1 MNKEDR
7 QFLQDMSDVLKAIV
21 SRLEAVSSHPVL
33 FGTKCSKCG
42 ETTVHVSHIAREKPV
57 MTKFRTFAA
66 GERPLAKPLK
76 TCLSCG
82 YCSEYY

>member
-7 QFLQDMSDVLKAIV
+7 QFLRDMSDVLRA
-21 SRLEAVSSHPVL
+21 AVSSQPVL
-33 FGTKCSKCG
+33 FAMKCLKCG